1 MTVEE
6 LQRRVEAACRAEET
20 QSPPASVRQTLE
32 DLLDALERG
41 QVRAAMPTGEGG
53 WQVATWVK
61 AGLLLGFRTGTLREY
76 ALGPGFRFHD
86 KDLYPPREAD
96 PGQVRLVP
104 WGSTVR
110 RGTYLG
116 RSIVIMP
123 PSYINVGAYVDD
135 GTMVDSHVLVGSCA
149 QVGRRV
155 HLSAGVQ
162 LGGVLEPVGA
172 RPVIVED
179 EVMVGGQ
186 VGLYEGVR
194 VCRGA
199 VLGAGVI
206 LTGTSRLHD
215 LVHEREWTAQPGSPL
230 EVPAGAVVVPGSRP
244 ARGEYAR
251 HQGLHLSTALIV
263 KYRDARTGTRTTLEE
278 DLR

>member
-1 MTVEE
+1 
-6 LQRRVEAACRAEET
+6 
-20 QSPPASVRQTLE
+20 
-32 DLLDALERG
+32 
-41 QVRAAMPTGEGG
+41 VRAAEPTPEGG
-53 WQVATWVK
+53 WRVVSWVK
-61 AGLLLGFRTGTLREY
+61 EGLLLGFRTGTLREY

-86 KDLYPPREAD
+86 KDLYPPREVD
-96 PGQVRLVP
+96 PDRVRLVP
-104 WGSTVR
+104 GGSAVR

-116 RSIVIMP
+116 RGVVIMP
-123 PSYINVGAYVDD
+123 PAYINVGAYVGG

-162 LGGVLEPVGA
+162 VGGVLEPVGA

-179 EVMVGGQ
+179 QVMVGGQ

-194 VCRGA
+194 VGRGA

-206 LTGTSRLHD
+206 LTGTSRLYD
-215 LVHEREWTAQPGSPL
+215 LIRQREWSGRPGHPL
-230 EVPAGAVVVPGSRP
+230 EVPPDAVVVPGSRP

-251 HQGLHLSTALIV
+251 REGLHLSTALIV
-263 KYRDARTGTRTTLEE
+263 KYRDDRTETRTALEE